1 MTRRARILLAW
12 CGGALAAY
20 ALFGFLVLPR
30 IVRSVA
36 VDRLGKVT
44 GRQVSIARVKTN
56 PFAVSVTVRELKI
69 VEPGGEIL
77 LGFDRLYANA
87 DILHRLTGWWAFD
100 AIEVDGARGLLAQLP
115 DGTFNVSDIAKRWQE
130 TPPEPGP
137 SSPPAPI
144 RIDRVRVAGATL
156 AFRDE
161 TRTPAFGKVLGPY
174 SFSVDAFRSEG
185 REGGRHAFQAKTES
199 GETLVW
205 DGTLAMAPLRS
216 EGNLR
221 VEGVE
226 VARYAPYFADAV
238 GFDLKRARF
247 DLKTGYRAS
256 LDPASRAFVLEGLEA
271 TLREVRV
278 TERGSDE
285 PVFETPEIKLSG
297 AGVDLFGRRAE
308 IPAVE
313 SAGGRLL
320 IRIGADGTTNLE
332 RLAPRGEAE
341 AASGAPP
348 FSVKVGRV
356 AFTGYAARFEDL
368 QTPRP
373 IGVDLKNVSVEATEV
388 STEAESRP
396 DLTVRLGF
404 EGGGT
409 VEATGQI
416 VLRALSGTARTTL
429 AGVPLAPFD
438 AYLEDTYALRL
449 AEGTASGAGEVTF
462 DFGKPEQ
469 AVFEYRGTLAI
480 DGLRALEAA
489 SREEFLRWSSLALA
503 GVAFTADPPSLAM
516 KSISIGRP
524 ELRVVVAEDGRPNLA
539 EVLRVPVEPPAGRV
553 DEEPD
558 DPEPEAPVV
567 APTVAAPALERPV
580 TIGRVSIRDAAL
592 VLVDRRT
599 DPDATLRLD
608 SLTGTLDRIS
618 TDDLSR
624 GDAAFEGKFDGVAP
638 FAIAGRINPLIAG
651 ENSDFT
657 VTGRG
662 IEMTRFG
669 PYAEKWLGW
678 TIARGKLDLDLR
690 YAIASRK
697 IRASNVATF
706 LPFELGE
713 KTGSPDATK
722 LPVKL
727 GLALLRDGDGKIVV
741 DLPIEGSLDDPKFR
755 IRRVVLR
762 AIVTVFRK
770 AATSPFKLLAGLG
783 GKDDAGE
790 LDRVAFAP
798 GTRVLD
804 PAQLERI
811 DALAR
816 VLAAR
821 PGLTLEIEG
830 GAGSADADAM
840 RQAALPAVIEVV
852 PATLETLAS
861 DRATAVRDR
870 LVGPGGLDPARVR
883 LAGAPGADPAVR
895 FTLSD

>member
-1 MTRRARILLAW
+1 
-12 CGGALAAY
+12 
-20 ALFGFLVLPR
+20 V
-30 IVRSVA
+30 
-36 VDRLGKVT
+36 
-44 GRQVSIARVKTN
+44 
-56 PFAVSVTVRELKI
+56 
-69 VEPGGEIL
+69 
-77 LGFDRLYANA
+77 
-87 DILHRLTGWWAFD
+87 H
-100 AIEVDGARGLLAQLP
+100 
-115 DGTFNVSDIAKRWQE
+115 
-130 TPPEPGP
+130 
-137 SSPPAPI
+137 
-144 RIDRVRVAGATL
+144 
-156 AFRDE
+156 
-161 TRTPAFGKVLGPY
+161 
-174 SFSVDAFRSEG
+174 
-185 REGGRHAFQAKTES
+185 
-199 GETLVW
+199 
-205 DGTLAMAPLRS
+205 
-216 EGNLR
+216 
-221 VEGVE
+221 
-226 VARYAPYFADAV
+226 
-238 GFDLKRARF
+238 
-247 DLKTGYRAS
+247 
-256 LDPASRAFVLEGLEA
+256 
-271 TLREVRV
+271 
-278 TERGSDE
+278 
-285 PVFETPEIKLSG
+285 
-297 AGVDLFGRRAE
+297 
-308 IPAVE
+308 
-313 SAGGRLL
+313 
-320 IRIGADGTTNLE
+320 
-332 RLAPRGEAE
+332 
-341 AASGAPP
+341 
-348 FSVKVGRV
+348 VGRV

-373 IGVDLKNVSVEATEV
+373 IGVDLKDVSVEAREV
-388 STEAESRP
+388 STGAESRP

-409 VEATGQI
+409 VSATGQI
-416 VLRALSGTARTTL
+416 ALGALSGTARTTL

-469 AVFEYRGTLAI
+469 AVFEYRGDLAI
-480 DGLRALEAA
+480 DGLKALEAA

-503 GVAFTADPPSLAM
+503 GVAFTADPPSLAV
-516 KSISIGRP
+516 KSIAIGRP
-524 ELRVVVAEDGRPNLA
+524 ELRVVLAEDGRPNLA
-539 EVLRVPVEPPAGRV
+539 DVLRVPAEPPAGRV

-558 DPEPEAPVV
+558 VPEPEAPVV

-580 TIGRVSIRDAAL
+580 KIGRVAIRDAAI

-608 SLTGTLDRIS
+608 TLTGTLDRIS

-624 GDAAFEGKFDGVAP
+624 GDAAFEGRFDGVAP
-638 FAIAGRINPLIAG
+638 FGIAGRINPLIAG

-657 VTGRG
+657 VTARG

-678 TIARGKLDLDLR
+678 TIARGKLDLDLH

-770 AATSPFKLLAGLG
+770 AASSPFKLLAGLG
-783 GKDDAGE
+783 GKDAAAE
-790 LDRVAFAP
+790 LDRVAFTP
-798 GTRVLD
+798 GGTALD
-804 PAQLERI
+804 PAELAKLES
-811 DALAR
+811 LAR

-830 GAGSADADAM
+830 GAGPADADAL
-840 RQAALPAVIEVV
+840 RQAALPAVIDVSPE
-852 PATLETLAS
+852 TLRILAS

-870 LVGPGGLDPARVR
+870 LVGQGGLDPARVR